1 VAGWLERASGP
12 VGSLAPVYLEL
23 VVALALL
30 ATVLHFRRRRETPA
44 MEIKAVRA
52 YFAACASLLLVLPWL
67 IVFLTEAHPLEILVS
82 FGWTLGKA
90 GLGAVLTLTFLPVAV
105 WLGYLS
111 SRNTDMRRMYPLAKA
126 ALTDGRT
133 FAAYELSYLFLY
145 YLPWESVFRG
155 VLFLPLVPAIGL
167 LPALALQTI
176 VSTFLHIGHPDPEVL
191 AAAAAGLAFG
201 LIAYYTGS
209 FLYPLVIHATSGI
222 ALDTFIFLR
231 RRRGRA

>member
-1 VAGWLERASGP
+1 
-12 VGSLAPVYLEL
+12 
-23 VVALALL
+23 
-30 ATVLHFRRRRETPA
+30 
-44 MEIKAVRA
+44 
-52 YFAACASLLLVLPWL
+52 
-67 IVFLTEAHPLEILVS
+67 
-82 FGWTLGKA
+82 
-90 GLGAVLTLTFLPVAV
+90 
-105 WLGYLS
+105 
-111 SRNTDMRRMYPLAKA
+111 
-126 ALTDGRT
+126 LTDGRT